1 MIRLAVVLLMLV
13 TYAST
18 AADDAPSIRMIRA
31 YGGTNERLPPIV
43 MLNAS
48 GDASLGSPFA
58 TIEFDVASVSIPNV
72 YARLIHCRADW
83 TPDENGFLTDVT
95 LRTSLVDWALAPERS
110 RYHRYRGSMQ
120 IPNAQTTLR
129 FSGNWLVTVHDAQTD
144 AKLAE
149 TRIFV
154 VDQRASMALSFMT
167 DFYEPR
173 KRVSSIAYTIEALLR
188 DPTNALLSNNLHTV
202 TFYRNHRWSE
212 PMLVSQ
218 QADATLMLR
227 TDGQNAVVG
236 MLQAGKVFRLAR
248 IPAQNEYRVLDLT
261 DLSRYPSTG
270 EPVRMPLSD
279 LRRNGMF
286 LERADDGAMIT
297 RGIATRNDEYI
308 PVEILLDPAPGG
320 PSDDDVFVV
329 GSFNQWKP
337 DRSWMMYYDDD
348 LRLYRC
354 RNWIRRGRHN
364 YLYATGRLDADTE
377 QVTDVSYEEFE
388 GNTASASN
396 SFVAF
401 AYYRELDY
409 GGYDGIVAVGASN
422 MYSGGR

>member
-1 MIRLAVVLLMLV
+1 
-13 TYAST
+13 
-18 AADDAPSIRMIRA
+18 
-31 YGGTNERLPPIV
+31 
-43 MLNAS
+43 
-48 GDASLGSPFA
+48 
-58 TIEFDVASVSIPNV
+58 
-72 YARLIHCRADW
+72 
-83 TPDENGFLTDVT
+83 
-95 LRTSLVDWALAPERS
+95 
-110 RYHRYRGSMQ
+110 MQ

-154 VDQRASMALSFMT
+154 VDQRASMALNFMT

-212 PMLVSQ
+212 PMLVTQ
-218 QADATLMLR
+218 QADATMMLR
-227 TDGQNAVVG
+227 ADGQNAVVG

-297 RGIATRNDEYI
+297 RGLATRDDEYI

-320 PSDDDVFVV
+320 PSEDDVVVV

-337 DRSWMMYYDDD
+337 DRSWLMYYDEDI
-348 LRLYRC
+348 RLYRC

-364 YLYATGRLDADTE
+364 YQYATGRLDADTE
-377 QVTDVSYEEFE
+377 QITDISYEEFE